1 VDGKIDLL
9 WPYSFSEAGELV
21 LSSRFSGR
29 FTGPPY
35 DALEDF
41 DKLEEDFER
50 R

>member
-1 VDGKIDLL
+1 VNGTFDLL

-21 LSSRFSGR
+21 LSGRFSGR